1 MFGGKAIATKSFII
15 ILLILALVRIF
26 YSLNF
31 SFPSISLKSENKPK
45 KVESRRSKEE
55 SDEDDE
61 EEDKPDF
68 GQPVSR
74 SLIKSLIKDKL
85 QRKIEEKETIREK
98 KVRPNIWEK
107 RNQKYDDLNIR
118 DEDMATPP
126 QLRKIEAMWRDICYI
141 DSPEFAKQ
149 SLRKF
154 LQNKFKIA
162 DIKFLTK
169 KKAIKVI
176 RAIFEIKKK

>member
-1 MFGGKAIATKSFII
+1 MITSAQIKKIHT
-15 ILLILALVRIF
+15 
-26 YSLNF
+26 
-31 SFPSISLKSENKPK
+31 LKSVLHLDDDLYIEMLMSFG
-45 KVESRRSKEE
+45 VQSSKNLTTTEA
-55 SDEDDE
+55 SIFLDI
-61 EEDKPDF
+61 
-68 GQPVSR
+68 
-74 SLIKSLIKDKL
+74 L
-85 QRKIEEKETIREK
+85 EK
-98 KVRPNIWEK
+98 KAVLTNIWEK

-169 KKAIKVI
+169 KKAVKVI
-176 RAIFEIKKK
+176 RAIFEIKKKLAG